1 MSVYLMRRCGNMYVM
16 VHVHDASIPDSM
28 KELSIIGA
36 EYNFWFTLAL
46 TVENGIK
53 PVLNATAKAS
63 QKAHKFPPFMTS
75 KRAFARTATDISLR
89 PPQTQTFADPDEI
102 AENYDNNFN
111 DPRTV
116 GMEGAGRGRL
126 VPDPV
131 HAVPYLTPHKVSVL
145 ILVEFFCRNQ
155 CPPEAAQQLLLFLL
169 DCIQDPSEYLHRD
182 VNEFGSRVSSEAGDI
197 VWSHLKNTL
206 KRIKSPHHLSEFFMY
221 KLEHDPIDDPMEEPG
236 REIGLADLIHDPN
249 PNAII
254 VENDT
259 RILLEPSS
267 VLGLYVRKARIEFRK
282 LSFEEVCKCYTAL
295 EMYSSALDRPTVP
308 SPTDRRQNAQSPGGS
323 ALMSLFDV
331 EKYLDSQTD
340 KLSDPGQASIP
351 DELLAHVYEIQSRMP
366 ALAKTHYIT
375 CLHAQQ
381 MGDYEIAIQS
391 LYRFFDYCISMQ
403 DQVLYQYALLNL
415 AMLHARFSN
424 YDQALV
430 ALEETIEMAR
440 SQLDQECLSYA
451 SNWLNRLT
459 RTMPGTGSD
468 MNKAQMLAELAGEM
482 DEQSSQYLTSLNE
495 LNNAKQFQGESTPRA
510 LESLVKASSIN
521 MRHSLEGVGGV
532 VNLFQSKIWG
542 AYGNHPLSSLYSQL
556 QLKYRP
562 SDVDLSDATSGY
574 TKHASD
580 LTLNGYFEEA
590 LRVIE
595 HAKTKFPSNTL
606 KAAPWIQTLV
616 QLLQRKAMSSN
627 NLRDAEIWN
636 QQLGSTLLN
645 TPRLHLSNRSAN
657 KSMNSSG
664 SGSSED
670 GGGGSGGY
678 GSASGGG
685 ATQDAQLDDTSL
697 ELQLDILMQNAL
709 LSVLVGQRQSGVNQ
723 LSEGLA
729 ILQQNQWS
737 GAHKFT
743 IMYLL
748 ALAEV
753 FMESESAI
761 SAVPLLL
768 TAATLSEDSFQRPLL
783 LLVKLRLAEVLLYLD
798 NVQHAKDLVDSIMS
812 MALNQGDMF
821 VQALAYFQSA
831 KCLLACVHRKKSS
844 SSADRRRGLQEV
856 IILLKHALHGYRQID
871 SVKDVAQVL
880 YFQTRV
886 YRELGQD
893 EDVETSLSEFKA
905 VSLKLTA
912 AQNERAPSWFS
923 YYYTRDAFDGLLRAN
938 EPKNAVDSVPRAPS
952 NSNLLAGGGGGG
964 LSRTASG
971 LLGASGGGGLKRSGS
986 SQWSGGLKRTSSQLW
1001 QSTVRAEREPVLSR
1015 HDEEAMDA
1023 DDPTHV
1029 DEGVATDMSQSP
1041 VEGASD
1047 STGDREG
1054 KESLDGVRERAIDEI
1069 MSPELVDKNAT
1080 PGPSQQKRRR
1090 FGSE

>member
-1 MSVYLMRRCGNMYVM
+1 
-16 VHVHDASIPDSM
+16 
-28 KELSIIGA
+28 
-36 EYNFWFTLAL
+36 
-46 TVENGIK
+46 
-53 PVLNATAKAS
+53 
-63 QKAHKFPPFMTS
+63 MTS

-89 PPQTQTFADPDEI
+89 PPQTQTFAGSDGI
-102 AENYDNNFN
+102 AEDYDDDVN
-111 DPRTV
+111 DLGV
-116 GMEGAGRGRL
+116 GLSNTGRGRL

-131 HAVPYLTPHKVSVL
+131 HAVPYLTPHKVSDS
-145 ILVEFFCRNQ
+145 
-155 CPPEAAQQLLLFLL
+155 A
-169 DCIQDPSEYLHRD
+169 EYLHRD
-182 VNEFGSRVSSEAGDI
+182 VNEFGSRVSSEAGQI
-197 VWSHLKNTL
+197 VWSHLKDTL
-206 KRIKSPHHLSEFFMY
+206 KRIKSPHHLNEFFMY
-221 KLEHDPIDDPMEEPG
+221 KLEHDPMDDPMEESG

-249 PNAII
+249 TNAVI
-254 VENDT
+254 
-259 RILLEPSS
+259 EPSS
-267 VLGLYVRKARIEFRK
+267 VLGLYVRKARLEFRK
-282 LSFEEVCKCYTAL
+282 LSFEEVCKCYMAL
-295 EMYSSALDRPTVP
+295 EMYSSGLDKLDRTTLP
-308 SPTDRRQNAQSPGGS
+308 SPTDQSQHSQSSGGS
-323 ALMSLFDV
+323 TLVSLFDV
-331 EKYLDSQTD
+331 EKYLDTQTD

-351 DELLAHVYEIQSRMP
+351 DELLTHVYEIQSRMP

-381 MGDYEIAIQS
+381 MGDFEIAIQS

-424 YDQALV
+424 YDQALI

-468 MNKAQMLAELAGEM
+468 MNKAQMLADLAGDM

-495 LNNAKQFQGESTPRA
+495 LNNARQSQGESTPRA

-521 MRHSLEGVGGV
+521 MRYSLEGVGGV

-562 SDVDLSDATSGY
+562 GEVDLSDATSGY

-580 LTLNGYFEEA
+580 LTLNGHFGDA
-590 LRVIE
+590 LRVIQQ
-595 HAKTKFPSNTL
+595 AKTKFPLDTL

-636 QQLGSTLLN
+636 HQLGSTLLN
-645 TPRLHLSNRSAN
+645 TPRLSSSTERSSPSRRSN
-657 KSMNSSG
+657 KSTDSSGGDSSEDRGGGGGGGTG
-664 SGSSED
+664 SGSTV
-670 GGGGSGGY
+670 
-678 GSASGGG
+678 
-685 ATQDAQLDDTSL
+685 TQDAQLDDTSL
-697 ELQLDILMQNAL
+697 ELQLDILLQNAL
-709 LSVLVGQRQSGVNQ
+709 LSVLVGQRQSGVHQ

-737 GAHKFT
+737 GTHKFT

-748 ALAEV
+748 ALAEI

-768 TAATLSEDSFQRPLL
+768 TAATITEDSFQRPLL
-783 LLVKLRLAEVLLYLD
+783 LLVNLRLAEVLLYLD
-798 NVQHAKDLVDSIMS
+798 NVQNAKNLVDSIMG

-831 KCLLACVHRKKSS
+831 KCLLACVHRRKSS
-844 SSADRRRGLQEV
+844 SSSDHRRGLQEV
-856 IILLKHALHGYRQID
+856 VALLQHALRGYRQID
-871 SVKDVAQVL
+871 SVKDEAQVL

-886 YRELGQD
+886 YRELEQD
-893 EDVETSLSEFKA
+893 EDVETSLGEFKA
-905 VSLKLTA
+905 ASMKLTA
-912 AQNERAPSWFS
+912 AQNGRAPSWFS
-923 YYYTRDAFDGLLRAN
+923 YYYTRDAFDGILQEN
-938 EPKNAVDSVPRAPS
+938 EPNNTSDSVPRKPS
-952 NSNLLAGGGGGG
+952 SSNLLAGNGGGG

-971 LLGASGGGGLKRSGS
+971 LLGASGGGSFKRSGS

-1001 QSTVRAEREPVLSR
+1001 QSTVRAEREIALPR
-1015 HDEEAMDA
+1015 HDEDAMEEDG
-1023 DDPTHV
+1023 PTRV
-1029 DEGVATDMSQSP
+1029 EEGSATEMVQSP
-1041 VEGASD
+1041 VDGTSD
-1047 STGDREG
+1047 GTGENESGGGST
-1054 KESLDGVRERAIDEI
+1054 DGVGMTPERAMDEM
-1069 MSPELVDKNAT
+1069 MSPVLADKNAT
-1080 PGPSQQKRRR
+1080 SGPSQQKRRR

>member
-1 MSVYLMRRCGNMYVM
+1 
-16 VHVHDASIPDSM
+16 
-28 KELSIIGA
+28 
-36 EYNFWFTLAL
+36 
-46 TVENGIK
+46 
-53 PVLNATAKAS
+53 
-63 QKAHKFPPFMTS
+63 MTS

-89 PPQTQTFADPDEI
+89 PPQTQTFAAPDGI
-102 AENYDNNFN
+102 AEDYDDDFH
-111 DPRTV
+111 DPRA
-116 GMEGAGRGRL
+116 GGPGGASRVRL
-126 VPDPV
+126 VLDPV
-131 HAVPYLTPHKVSVL
+131 HAVPYLTPHKISVL

-155 CPPEAAQQLLLFLL
+155 CPPDAAQQLLLFLL
-169 DCIQDPSEYLHRD
+169 DCIQDSSEYLHRD
-182 VNEFGSRVSSEAGDI
+182 VNEFGGRVSSEAGQI
-197 VWSHLKNTL
+197 VWDHLKDTL
-206 KRIKSPHHLSEFFMY
+206 KRIKSPHHLSEFFMC
-221 KLEHDPIDDPMEEPG
+221 KLEHDPMDDPMEEPG
-236 REIGLADLIHDPN
+236 REIGLADLIHDPS
-249 PNAII
+249 PNAIV

-259 RILLEPSS
+259 RITLEPSS
-267 VLGLYVRKARIEFRK
+267 VMGLYVRKARIEFRK
-282 LSFEEVCKCYTAL
+282 LSFEEVCKCYMAL
-295 EMYSSALDRPTVP
+295 EIYSSALDRPTVF
-308 SPTDRRQNAQSPGGS
+308 SPTDRRQQSQSPRGS

-331 EKYLDSQTD
+331 EKYLDTQTD

-381 MGDYEIAIQS
+381 MGDFEIAIQS

-459 RTMPGTGSD
+459 RTIPGTGSD
-468 MNKAQMLAELAGEM
+468 INKAQTLAELAGEM

-495 LNNAKQFQGESTPRA
+495 LNNAKQLQGESTPRA

-562 SDVDLSDATSGY
+562 SEADLSDATSGY

-580 LTLNGYFEEA
+580 LTLNGHFEDA

-595 HAKTKFPSNTL
+595 QAKSKFPSNTL
-606 KAAPWIQTLV
+606 KAAPWVQTLV

-645 TPRLHLSNRSAN
+645 TPRLNSSNRNAN
-657 KSMNSSG
+657 KSMDSFSG
-664 SGSSED
+664 GSPE
-670 GGGGSGGY
+670 GGGDGGSGGT
-678 GSASGGG
+678 GSGVG
-685 ATQDAQLDDTSL
+685 AMQDAQLDDTSL
-697 ELQLDILMQNAL
+697 ELQLDILLQNAL
-709 LSVLVGQRQSGVNQ
+709 LSVLVGQRQSGVHQ
-723 LSEGLA
+723 LSEGLV
-729 ILQQNQWS
+729 ILQQNQWY
-737 GAHKFT
+737 GTNKFT
-743 IMYLL
+743 IIYLL
-748 ALAEV
+748 ALAEI
-753 FMESESAI
+753 FMESENAI

-844 SSADRRRGLQEV
+844 SSSDRHRGLQDV
-856 IILLKHALHGYRQID
+856 VVLLKHALNGYRQID
-871 SVKDVAQVL
+871 SMKDVVQVL

-886 YRELGQD
+886 YRELEQD
-893 EDVETSLSEFKA
+893 EYVETSLGEFKA
-905 VSLKLTA
+905 GSVKLTA

-938 EPKNAVDSVPRAPS
+938 EPNNAVDSLPRAPS
-952 NSNLLAGGGGGG
+952 SSNLLAGGSGGG
-964 LSRTASG
+964 LSQTPSG
-971 LLGASGGGGLKRSGS
+971 ILGASGGGGFKRSGS
-986 SQWSGGLKRTSSQLW
+986 NQWNGGLKRTSSQLW
-1001 QSTVRAEREPVLSR
+1001 QSTVRAEREPALLR
-1015 HDEEAMDA
+1015 HDEEAMDEDGSTRVVDGPSTEITITEA
-1023 DDPTHV
+1023 PVEDSSEGTGN
-1029 DEGVATDMSQSP
+1029 DEGERGVNGVDM
-1041 VEGASD
+1041 
-1047 STGDREG
+1047 
-1054 KESLDGVRERAIDEI
+1054 VRERARDEV

-1080 PGPSQQKRRR
+1080 SGPSQQKRRR

>member
-1 MSVYLMRRCGNMYVM
+1 
-16 VHVHDASIPDSM
+16 
-28 KELSIIGA
+28 
-36 EYNFWFTLAL
+36 
-46 TVENGIK
+46 
-53 PVLNATAKAS
+53 
-63 QKAHKFPPFMTS
+63 MTS

-89 PPQTQTFADPDEI
+89 PPQTQTFAELDGI
-102 AENYDNNFN
+102 AEDYDDDFH
-111 DPRTV
+111 DPRV
-116 GMEGAGRGRL
+116 GGPGGASRGRL
-126 VPDPV
+126 APDPV

-155 CPPEAAQQLLLFLL
+155 CPPDTAQQLLLFLL
-169 DCIQDPSEYLHRD
+169 DCIQDSSEYLHRD
-182 VNEFGSRVSSEAGDI
+182 VNEFGGRISSEVGQI
-197 VWSHLKNTL
+197 VWKHLKDTL
-206 KRIKSPHHLSEFFMY
+206 KRIKSPHHLNEFFMC
-221 KLEHDPIDDPMEEPG
+221 KLEHDPMDDPMEESG

-249 PNAII
+249 PNVIV

-295 EMYSSALDRPTVP
+295 EIYSSALDHPTVP
-308 SPTDRRQNAQSPGGS
+308 SPTDRRQYSQSPGGS

-331 EKYLDSQTD
+331 EKYLDTQTD
-340 KLSDPGQASIP
+340 KLSDPSQSSIP
-351 DELLAHVYEIQSRMP
+351 DDLLAHVYEIQSRMP

-381 MGDYEIAIQS
+381 MGDFEIAIQS

-424 YDQALV
+424 YDQALI

-451 SNWLNRLT
+451 SNWLNRMT
-459 RTMPGTGSD
+459 RTIPGTGSD
-468 MNKAQMLAELAGEM
+468 MNKAQTLAELAGEM

-495 LNNAKQFQGESTPRA
+495 LNNAKQLQGESTPRA

-532 VNLFQSKIWG
+532 VNLFQSRIWG

-562 SDVDLSDATSGY
+562 SEVDLSDATSGF

-580 LTLNGYFEEA
+580 LTLNGHFEDA

-595 HAKTKFPSNTL
+595 QAKSKFPLNSL
-606 KAAPWIQTLV
+606 KAAPWVQTLV

-645 TPRLHLSNRSAN
+645 TPRLNSSNRSAN
-657 KSMNSSG
+657 NSMDSLGGASPEG
-664 SGSSED
+664 
-670 GGGGSGGY
+670 GGGGSGGT
-678 GSASGGG
+678 GSGAG

-697 ELQLDILMQNAL
+697 ELQLDILLQNAL
-709 LSVLVGQRQSGVNQ
+709 LSVLVDQRQSGVHQ

-729 ILQQNQWS
+729 VLQQNQWY
-737 GAHKFT
+737 GTNKFT
-743 IMYLL
+743 IIYLL
-748 ALAEV
+748 ALAEI
-753 FMESESAI
+753 FMDSENAI

-844 SSADRRRGLQEV
+844 SSSDRHRGLQDV
-856 IILLKHALHGYRQID
+856 VVLLKHALNGYRQID
-871 SVKDVAQVL
+871 SVKDVVQVL

-893 EDVETSLSEFKA
+893 EYVETSLGEFKA
-905 VSLKLTA
+905 ASVKLTA

-938 EPKNAVDSVPRAPS
+938 EPNNAADSLPRAPS
-952 NSNLLAGGGGGG
+952 SSNLLAGGNDGG
-964 LSRTASG
+964 LNRIASG
-971 LLGASGGGGLKRSGS
+971 ILSTSGGGGFKRSGTT
-986 SQWSGGLKRTSSQLW
+986 QWNGGLKRTSSQLW
-1001 QSTVRAEREPVLSR
+1001 KSTVRAEKEPTLPQ
-1015 HDEEAMDA
+1015 HEEEAMDEDGLA
-1023 DDPTHV
+1023 HEVDGPTT
-1029 DEGVATDMSQSP
+1029 EIAQAS
-1041 VEGASD
+1041 VEGNSD
-1047 STGDREG
+1047 STGDDKGGEG
-1054 KESLDGVRERAIDEI
+1054 VNGVDGVDMVRERARDKV
-1069 MSPELVDKNAT
+1069 MSPELVDINAT
-1080 PGPSQQKRRR
+1080 SGPSQQKRRR